1 MSFKSI
7 IITYL
12 IGGITLPPLLVF
24 GILYLLSVVL
34 PKYIEDED
42 EKDDDLSDFTT
53 NEYDNLKMTQLEEE
67 QTSGVKAFKVG
78 WITVTREYH
87 TFVNNANDKQLEN
100 KENES
105 KSAYTALYR
114 LVKNNKK
121 NAQSTDTVDSSVSS
135 PNGSTPNVEK
145 NMKKAVR
152 RKNRY
157 FGVLRHG
164 NLFLYKDDDQ
174 KDVQHVI
181 VLSNNIVT
189 LWPRDL
195 RDGELFTKRSAIC
208 ILKRTSRRN
217 SDLPPK
223 DSSASLN
230 FNSDVK
236 STLDILKTGII
247 PPKQMGFFIYCDT
260 NYEKEDW
267 YFELIKA
274 TKRENF
280 QPTGTDLDSLE
291 PSIYANA
298 LHFKTQDIINLIQ
311 TLHSSEGQLQTRW
324 LNALLG
330 RIFLSLQFTEYFE
343 NIVRTKLLKKLAKI
357 NKPGFLDEI
366 KVKKIDV
373 GNSAPFLSFPKLVEL
388 NPDGSLKLSV
398 KFSYTGKLSLQVAT
412 KANINLGS
420 HFKTREVSILLAV
433 TLNKL
438 EGPLLIN
445 VKPPPST
452 RIWYTFESMPDLDLT
467 IEPVVSQR
475 QITYGVITKVI
486 ENKFREGIKDSLVQP
501 HWDDIT
507 FFDTSEEV
515 YRGGIWDTTKRPDH
529 DTHSASEVDEEE
541 ILGENDIDDNS
552 VFGDDNG
559 IESSQASTIGND
571 INRVQDD
578 SGSIRSKG
586 TVGTN
591 TLRSRS
597 SFSSGISSV
606 RKTNPTIGTSNEQ
619 FLSNG
624 SFVSKDSAPTSP
636 IKDKEINKSNET
648 LSNSDKEKSFSR
660 SSTMQLLSEE
670 ASASKKTIS
679 NSFKKIGK
687 WYDKNRNSSSNGL
700 KPTDSNPSPKP
711 YAPPEMIQ
719 SRRRTHSSNGE
730 TATNTTPKSASRS
743 TSNGDLRSVGSQ
755 DSSGFK
761 AAPQAHNFPAEYLYN
776 LQTKADSEGGIKHV
790 APPKAPEMKSPY
802 ITTESSTFQKRDG
815 SGSPNKVT
823 FPRRKPVEEDLAARE
838 SSPAESTSTIH
849 AVPPPLNENVVTGGG
864 SPPPLPQRELPKPP
878 VSNSSEEVPE
888 SAGNDTLSSITSKS
902 SVPPPLPARELPEQS
917 PTLEQSPTEEE
928 ETADDIKAA
937 ASKVDQQVNAEEQ
950 AQHEDIQTAI
960 EETLSDP
967 VKAAKAALADKLN

>member
-1 MSFKSI
+1 M
-7 IITYL
+7 
-12 IGGITLPPLLVF
+12 IGGITLPPLLVI
-24 GILYLLSVVL
+24 GIIYLLSVVL

-42 EKDDDLSDFTT
+42 NEKDDDLSEFTT
-53 NEYDNLKMTQLEEE
+53 NEYENLKMTELEDQ

-121 NAQSTDTVDSSVSS
+121 GNQSTDTVDSSVSS
-135 PNGSTPNVEK
+135 PNGSKPNVEK
-145 NMKKAVR
+145 NLKKAVR

-230 FNSDVK
+230 FNNDIE

-280 QPTGTDLDSLE
+280 QPTGTDLDLLE

-388 NPDGSLKLSV
+388 NPDGSLNLSV

-438 EGPLLIN
+438 EGPLLVN

-475 QITYGVITKVI
+475 QITYGMITKVI

-529 DTHSASEVDEEE
+529 DTHSASEVDEEG

-552 VFGDDNG
+552 VFGDENG
-559 IESSQASTIGND
+559 LESSQASTIGND

-578 SGSIRSKG
+578 TGSIRSKN

-636 IKDKEINKSNET
+636 IKDKEVKRSDET
-648 LSNSDKEKSFSR
+648 LSNSEKEKSFSR
-660 SSTMQLLSEE
+660 SATMQLLSEE

-700 KPTDSNPSPKP
+700 KPTDSNPTPKP
-711 YAPPEMIQ
+711 YTPPEMIQ

-730 TATNTTPKSASRS
+730 STTPKSASRS

-776 LQTKADSEGGIKHV
+776 LQTKADSEGGTKHI

-802 ITTESSTFQKRDG
+802 VSNESSTFHKREG
-815 SGSPNKVT
+815 SGSPNKVN

-849 AVPPPLNENVVTGGG
+849 AVPPPLSETHPLGAG

-878 VSNSSEEVPE
+878 VSEPSEAVTE
-888 SAGNDTLSSITSKS
+888 SAGNDTVSSITSKS
-902 SVPPPLPARELPEQS
+902 SVPPPLPARELPEESS
-917 PTLEQSPTEEE
+917 PKEESTEEL
-928 ETADDIKAA
+928 KAA
-937 ASKVDQQVNAEEQ
+937 ASQVDQEKNAEEQ
-950 AQHEDIQTAI
+950 AQHEDIKTAI
-960 EETLSDP
+960 EETLNDP
-967 VKAAKAALADKLN
+967 ISSASASEDEPKLN

>member
-1 MSFKSI
+1 MSFRSI
-7 IITYL
+7 LITYL
-12 IGGITLPPLLVF
+12 IGGLTLPPLLVI
-24 GILYLLSVVL
+24 GLIYILSIVL
-34 PKYIEDED
+34 PKYPQDDET
-42 EKDDDLSDFTT
+42 ENVADDDLSEFSSQ
-53 NEYDNLKMTQLEEE
+53 EYKNLKMTELEDD

-121 NAQSTDTVDSSVSS
+121 STQSNDTVDTSLTSPSSS
-135 PNGSTPNVEK
+135 NANIEK

-164 NLFLYKDDDQ
+164 NLFLYKDENQ
-174 KDVQHVI
+174 QDVQHVI

-208 ILKRTSRRN
+208 ILKRNPRRS

-230 FNSDVK
+230 FNNDVE
-236 STLDILKTGII
+236 STLDILKSGVI
-247 PPKQMGFFIYCDT
+247 PPTSMGFFIYCDT

-274 TKRENF
+274 TKRDNF
-280 QPTGTDLDSLE
+280 QQTGTDLDLLE

-298 LHFKTQDIINLIQ
+298 LHFKTSDIINLIQ

-324 LNALLG
+324 LNALIG
-330 RIFLSLQFTEYFE
+330 RLFLSVQFTEYFE

-373 GNSAPFLSFPKLVEL
+373 GSSAPFISFPKLVEL
-388 NPDGSLKLSV
+388 NPDGTLKLSM
-398 KFSYTGKLSLQVAT
+398 KFSYTGKLSMQVAT
-412 KANINLGS
+412 KVNINLGS
-420 HFKTREVSILLAV
+420 HFKAREVSILLAV

-438 EGPLLIN
+438 EGPLLVN
-445 VKPPPST
+445 LKSPPST
-452 RIWYTFESMPDLDLT
+452 RIWYTFESMPTLDLT

-475 QITYGVITKVI
+475 QITYGMITKVI

-507 FFDTSEEV
+507 FFDTSEEI
-515 YRGGIWDTTKRPDH
+515 YRGGIWDTTKRPDN
-529 DTHSASEVDEEE
+529 DTHTASEADEEE
-541 ILGENDIDDNS
+541 ILNGNDIDDNS
-552 VFGDDNG
+552 VFDGEDG
-559 IESSQASTIGND
+559 IESPSGTSGND
-571 INRVQDD
+571 FSRLADD
-578 SGSIRSKG
+578 SGSIRSRG
-586 TVGTN
+586 TAGTGSN
-591 TLRSRS
+591 SLRSKTSFNNGVTS
-597 SFSSGISSV
+597 S
-606 RKTNPTIGTSNEQ
+606 RKTNPTISTSKEQ

-624 SFVSKDSAPTSP
+624 SFVSKESTPPLSSP
-636 IKDKEINKSNET
+636 VQDVNKSDET
-648 LSNSDKEKSFSR
+648 LSDKEKLFNR

-687 WYDKNRNSSSNGL
+687 WYEKNRNNSSTTL
-700 KPTDSNPSPKP
+700 KPTDTNSTKHL
-711 YAPPEMIQ
+711 YTPPEMIQ
-719 SRRRTHSSNGE
+719 SRRRTHSS
-730 TATNTTPKSASRS
+730 TSVSPKVTTRS

-755 DSSGFK
+755 DSYSMK
-761 AAPQAHNFPAEYLYN
+761 AAPQAHTFPAEFLYG
-776 LQTKADSEGGIKHV
+776 LETRAPDSEADMRHNL
-790 APPKAPEMKSPY
+790 PPKIPDMRSPY
-802 ITTESSTFQKRDG
+802 MHNESSTFSDNEG
-815 SGSPNKVT
+815 STSPKKPVY
-823 FPRRKPVEEDLAARE
+823 PRRKPVEEDLAAKE
-838 SSPAESTSTIH
+838 PTPVENTGKVH
-849 AVPPPLNENVVTGGG
+849 DVPPPLVTGVGA
-864 SPPPLPQRELPKPP
+864 PPPLPQREIPVIATTSPTATRP
-878 VSNSSEEVPE
+878 VSSGSTDSERL
-888 SAGNDTLSSITSKS
+888 STLTSNS
-902 SVPPPLPARELPEQS
+902 SVPPPLPQRAFPVVSEDSSISAIKKSDLEKEESSIEIDKALPKDEKDTQNG
-917 PTLEQSPTEEE
+917 ENEKVQKN
-928 ETADDIKAA
+928 ET
-937 ASKVDQQVNAEEQ
+937 DQQ
-950 AQHEDIQTAI
+950 II
-960 EETLSDP
+960 
-967 VKAAKAALADKLN
+967 